1 MICVLTGG
9 TGGAKFVDGLRQ
21 VIPPEEITLIVN
33 TGDDLLWWGLYV
45 SPDIDS
51 ITYVLSGLLSR
62 ERGWGVKGDTFLCL
76 QAMGQLGEPT
86 WFHTGDRDLAV
97 HLLRSRLLAE
107 GKTLSEA
114 TSTICDKLGVKAR
127 ILPMSDSRVET
138 RVDTPSGELSF
149 EEYFVQ
155 RWYQDPVNS
164 VRFAGASDAEP
175 APGVIE
181 AIVSADAVLIA
192 PSNPITSIGPIL
204 SVPGIRE
211 ALCSARGKVAAVSPI
226 VGNAPVAGPAGIL
239 MTAQG
244 LPCSIAGVAKA
255 YEDFLDL
262 LVCDTRDARAAEAL
276 RGNGLRVQ
284 CAQTIMRS
292 AEDSAALA
300 QTVLS
305 YTISGL
311 LSEQPSADESVS
323 DKAGGPNRRRPAVIL
338 IPVKNLSAAKQRLA
352 AVLDQPRAPNW
363 RRPCC
368 TMLWPHLPRGRARPA
383 CALVTSDPFA
393 IELARQY
400 DFEIIPDPAN
410 PGETGAIEM
419 ATRFCVVRG
428 SDSTLVVPADIPLIQ
443 AGELDQILAYAP
455 AEGSVLAPAADGRGT
470 NAAFRRP
477 ANLFPLRFGNDSF
490 KPHLAA
496 AQATGKPCIVLQLP
510 GIALDVDNPE
520 DLQRLLAHPGETRT
534 QSLVRELG
542 TRWPLSG
549 HRNEGL

>member
-9 TGGAKFVDGLRQ
+9 TGGAKFVDGLQQ
-21 VIPPEEITLIVN
+21 VVPPEEITLIVN

-51 ITYVLSGLLSR
+51 ITYVLSGLLSG

-114 TSTICDKLGVKAR
+114 TSTISAKLGVKAR
-127 ILPMSDSRVET
+127 ILPMSNSRVET

-155 RWYQDPVNS
+155 RWYQDPVKS

-175 APGVIE
+175 APGVLE

-211 ALCSARGKVAAVSPI
+211 ALCSARGTIAAVSPI

-244 LPCSIAGVAKA
+244 LPCSIAGVAQA

-262 LVCDTRDARAAEAL
+262 LICDARDALAAETL
-276 RGNGLRVQ
+276 RGRGLRVQ
-284 CAQTIMRS
+284 CTQTIMRS
-292 AEDSAALA
+292 IEDKAGIAR
-300 QTVLS
+300 TVLS
-305 YTISGL
+305 YAINSL
-311 LSEQPSADESVS
+311 LSGKPSDGEDVSEKSVAQSAVEQP
-323 DKAGGPNRRRPAVIL
+323 
-338 IPVKNLSAAKQRLA
+338 
-352 AVLDQPRAPNW
+352 
-363 RRPCC
+363 
-368 TMLWPHLPRGRARPA
+368 
-383 CALVTSDPFA
+383 
-393 IELARQY
+393 
-400 DFEIIPDPAN
+400 
-410 PGETGAIEM
+410 
-419 ATRFCVVRG
+419 
-428 SDSTLVVPADIPLIQ
+428 
-443 AGELDQILAYAP
+443 
-455 AEGSVLAPAADGRGT
+455 
-470 NAAFRRP
+470 
-477 ANLFPLRFGNDSF
+477 
-490 KPHLAA
+490 
-496 AQATGKPCIVLQLP
+496 
-510 GIALDVDNPE
+510 
-520 DLQRLLAHPGETRT
+520 
-534 QSLVRELG
+534 
-542 TRWPLSG
+542 
-549 HRNEGL
+549 